1 MKKEYIKPTI
11 LGVYAQTEK
20 NLMNIA
26 SQYDYDDGTKKGFVT
41 ENNTEEGGEAEG
53 AAAKDFNAWS
63 KWDD

>member
-26 SQYDYDDGTKKGFVT
+26 SLYDIDGARKGFVT
-41 ENNTEEGGEAEG
+41 KDNTEDGGEAEG

>member
-20 NLMNIA
+20 NLMKYA
-26 SQYDYDDGTKKGFVT
+26 SQYKGPTTGFVT
-41 ENNTEEGGEAEG
+41 EDNTEAGGEAEG

>member
-20 NLMNIA
+20 NLMNHA
-26 SQYDYDDGTKKGFVT
+26 SKYAGPTNGFVT
-41 ENNTEEGGEAEG
+41 EDNTEEGGEAEG

>member
-20 NLMNIA
+20 NLMGYA
-26 SQYDYDDGTKKGFVT
+26 SQYDGPTKGFVT
-41 ENNTEEGGEAEG
+41 EDTTEDGGEAEG
-53 AAAKDFNAWS
+53 AAAKDFNAWA